1 MGTLIYFIW
10 AGAAAF
16 VLCGCGTMYLSGDEQ
31 TQSPRRAKKDLA
43 DWNGTQREIL
53 FEENKKI
60 NETKNVIKWGCS
72 SANKYTVK

>member
-16 VLCGCGTMYLSGDEQ
+16 VLCGCGTMYLSGDEP
-31 TQSPRRAKKDLA
+31 TQSPDELKRISPTGMERRERSFL
-43 DWNGTQREIL
+43 
-53 FEENKKI
+53 EENKKI
-60 NETKNVIKWGCS
+60 NETKNVIEWGCS